1 MGQPKESDLKGL
13 PRHVGDL
20 PRAQGAQGDPHSL
33 SFLLLPD
40 CRCLEIVAME
50 ATQNFVETSLGKKTE
65 SQEWQGGNSNLG
77 GLITGST
84 LPTCA
89 LQLSKEESKLASGD
103 STLNLGGPRPP
114 DYTDYPLLFLSPQR
128 TNLCLFPE
136 TQWTKPV

>member
-20 PRAQGAQGDPHSL
+20 PRAQGGPHSL

-50 ATQNFVETSLGKKTE
+50 VTQNFVEKSFGKKTE
-65 SQEWQGGNSNLG
+65 SQEWQEGNSNLG
-77 GLITGST
+77 GLITDST

-89 LQLSKEESKLASGD
+89 L
-103 STLNLGGPRPP
+103 
-114 DYTDYPLLFLSPQR
+114 
-128 TNLCLFPE
+128 
-136 TQWTKPV
+136 